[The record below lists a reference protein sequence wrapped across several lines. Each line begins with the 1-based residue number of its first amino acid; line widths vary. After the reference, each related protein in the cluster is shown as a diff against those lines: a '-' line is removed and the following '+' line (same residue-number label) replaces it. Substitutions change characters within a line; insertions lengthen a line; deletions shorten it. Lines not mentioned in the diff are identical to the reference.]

1 MEEVSIVQKKKKIPI
16 KEEYYT
22 NRYSYEASLSKSEP
36 HKDSLSY
43 SDLEDLGIGRK

>member
-1 MEEVSIVQKKKKIPI
+1 MEEIYIVQKKKKPI
-16 KEEYYT
+16 KQQYYT
-22 NRYSYEASLSKSEP
+22 NRYSYEASLSRSEP

>member
-1 MEEVSIVQKKKKIPI
+1 MEEVSIVQKKKKII

-22 NRYSYEASLSKSEP
+22 NRYSYEALSKSEP

-43 SDLEDLGIGRK
+43 SDLEDLGIGRR